1 MAGTDSLQVD
11 TPQTHTPQTGA
22 PQTQTSQTDEA
33 QTYTPNTDAPT
44 NGERH
49 PIVTPEAGHQSS
61 NDQPQVVHLV
71 DTITNPRRTVSS
83 QAASASSDQ
92 YGEALANNLCVQLKK
107 LICGHF
113 LAQMMLEF
121 VATK

>member
-49 PIVTPEAGHQSS
+49 PMVTPEAGYQST
-61 NDQPQVVHLV
+61 NDQPQVVHSL

-83 QAASASSDQ
+83 QADSDQ
-92 YGEALANNLCVQLKK
+92 DGEALANNLCVQLKK

>member
-1 MAGTDSLQVD
+1 MWCQAKPQNPHRRAGTDSLQDD

-22 PQTQTSQTDEA
+22 RQTQTSQTDEA

-44 NGERH
+44 YGERH
-49 PIVTPEAGHQSS
+49 PMVTHEAGHQSS
-61 NDQPQVVHLV
+61 NDQ
-71 DTITNPRRTVSS
+71 D
-83 QAASASSDQ
+83 
-92 YGEALANNLCVQLKK
+92 GEALANNLCVQLKK

-121 VATK
+121 IATK

>member
-44 NGERH
+44 NGERY
-49 PIVTPEAGHQSS
+49 PMVTPEAGHQSS